1 MTRIVPAVLILAALA
16 ASSAVTAQSPQ
27 APPAKRPE
35 APQLAPYVPTP
46 QEVVDRMLALAEVK
60 KGDVVMDLGCGDGR
74 IVITAAKTY
83 GARGIGVDIDPVLL
97 AQANANAEAAGVSHL
112 VTFKLQDAMTAD
124 LSEVSVLTL
133 YLLSSSNLK
142 LRPKLTRELTPGSRI
157 VAHNFALGDWEAEK
171 VESVTDNEGRRRTIY
186 RWTVDGKVRQ

>member
-1 MTRIVPAVLILAALA
+1 MSRIATLLLLASLT
-16 ASSAVTAQSPQ
+16 ASSALTAQAPQ
-27 APPAKRPE
+27 TPPAKRPD

-46 QEVVDRMLALAEVK
+46 QEVVDRMLALAGVGK
-60 KGDVVMDLGCGDGR
+60 ADVVMDLGCGDGR
-74 IVITAAKTY
+74 IPITAAKTY
-83 GARGIGVDIDPVLL
+83 GARGIGVDIDPALL
-97 AQANANAEAAGVSHL
+97 AQANANAVAAGVSHL

-124 LSEVSVLTL
+124 LSEVTVLTL

-142 LRPKLTRELTPGSRI
+142 LRPKLTRELKPGSRI

-171 VESVTDNEGRRRTIY
+171 VETVTDREGRRRTIY

>member
-1 MTRIVPAVLILAALA
+1 
-16 ASSAVTAQSPQ
+16 
-27 APPAKRPE
+27 
-35 APQLAPYVPTP
+35 
-46 QEVVDRMLALAEVK
+46 MLALAGVTK
-60 KGDVVMDLGCGDGR
+60 DDVVMDLGCGDGR
-74 IVITAAKTY
+74 IPITAARTY
-83 GARGIGVDIDPVLL
+83 GARGIGVDIDPELL
-97 AQANANAEAAGVSHL
+97 AQANANAKAAGVSHL

-142 LRPKLTRELTPGSRI
+142 LRPKLTRELRPGSRI

-171 VESVTDNEGRRRTIY
+171 VESVTDHEGRRRTIY